1 MHASEWMPLFLCA
14 LASIA
19 VGCAAGPRINDRPIP
34 FLAMRYDATVP
45 QKEDFT
51 CGAASIASILTY
63 YWQTPTSETK
73 VLDTLNGRYTE
84 AQVHHISETGLSFD
98 DLIYMAQ
105 KLGFSA
111 AGAKVALD
119 QLPNLAGPVIIHLDK
134 GNFKHFIVLRKVG
147 DHVYYVSDPVVGQ
160 LTMHADEFEAQ
171 YTGNALAVWKS
182 SADLPTH
189 TKLGNPRDGIRV
201 SDSLRRQINVP
212 YPPFSPGF

>member
-1 MHASEWMPLFLCA
+1 
-14 LASIA
+14 
-19 VGCAAGPRINDRPIP
+19 
-34 FLAMRYDATVP
+34 MRYESTVP
-45 QKEDFT
+45 QKEEFT

-63 YWQTPTSETK
+63 YWQTPTSEAS
-73 VLDTLNGRYTE
+73 VLDTLKSRYTE

-98 DLIYMAQ
+98 DLIYMTQ

-111 AGAKVALD
+111 EGATVALD
-119 QLPNLAGPVIIHLDK
+119 QLPNLAGPVIVHLDK

-171 YTGNALAVWKS
+171 YTGHALAVWKS
-182 SADLPTH
+182 SADLPTNA
-189 TKLGNPRDGIRV
+189 KLVNPRDGIRV